1 MPFRPSPG
9 ETLTIDGGTYRF
21 MAHPAAPGTVYSQEG
36 RQGVVFQLQASDG
49 QLWALKSFKVPFG
62 GPALVSQAQQL
73 APLASI
79 AGLEV
84 CARRVLEPG
93 QHDHVLQ
100 QHPEL
105 KYAALMPWM
114 PGPTWQVVIAQSQT
128 LTHEQSL
135 YFAYHLALLLTTL
148 EEQHLAHCD
157 LSGANLLLPGLLA
170 PPLAPPLALVDVE
183 QLYGPHLAQPKPL
196 APLSLGYN
204 HPAEPHGL
212 WHPSADR
219 FAGAMLLA
227 ELLGWCDAPMRALAS
242 QTSYFAPEELQQPGQ
257 RYDQLHHSLS
267 HHWGPQVAQ
276 LFALAWTSATPS
288 DCPSLA
294 DWLEALAKAT
304 QGSMAASTVVS
315 SAGQATKLTAAKT
328 VLGSAAGV
336 PTVVGGAAQPPV
348 PPVPSTQVQP
358 NSGAARAPWLMLAG
372 GALLLLLMLIAGA
385 GLALRLR
392 NGDATTTTS
401 NPTLTDSSPNPV
413 AVALDPT
420 ATRRPRMTPTPG
432 AMEELELPTPSPT
445 LSPSATPT
453 LEVTPTPVA
462 PPALCSAA
470 RTRLAPNAVSC
481 YNTTLEAQFLQ
492 TGYEANVITLRNRE
506 VLQANRADPISGVW
520 TRDID
525 YATSGYSYALND
537 LSVIRNSI
545 ELLLEGVGANGVVP
559 EGIFANQSD
568 YIYGQS
574 WDSMP
579 NLIHAVYT
587 YVAKT
592 GDIEFYLTHRSKVL
606 SIANWIADLDTTGDG
621 MPDRDIFP
629 YGYYN
634 SAENGPLHTYAI
646 ARFYAAY
653 NEVAELEAR
662 LTMGTN
668 QWHERAEQLRS
679 GFHQSVADGGYW
691 LEGQPWPIAWKRAD
705 GRIVSVLETFGV
717 FAALNSGLIGPEDAR
732 YAPLVAALHERLPAL
747 LDSSVPLRLALGGYE
762 LDVRRTITPPLPQW
776 KFDAS
781 APWIVGRAVPA
792 YASAGYPDDAL
803 RILNAYEQVASG
815 GTMPRLYAD
824 STARYGA
831 GREGSGGSWEYAAWF
846 MAIYQG
852 HYGLKMTPAALIV
865 QPQPFLQVEDDG
877 IGNVVYQDA
886 VVQLALDPARYV
898 YSVQASQP
906 ITIIFRPMGRS
917 MLLRVNGGEALPE
930 VVLDVEPGLDYVV
943 ESLDVG

>member
-9 ETLTIDGGTYRF
+9 ETLTIDGVTYRF
-21 MAHPAAPGTVYSQEG
+21 MAHPAAPSTVYSQEG
-36 RQGVVFQLQASDG
+36 PQGLVVQLQAPDG

-62 GPALVSQAQQL
+62 GPALVQQAQQL
-73 APLASI
+73 APLAAI
-79 AGLEV
+79 AGLELA
-84 CARRVLEPG
+84 ARRVLEPG
-93 QHDHVLQ
+93 QHDQLLQ

-105 KYAALMPWM
+105 KYAVLMPWM
-114 PGPTWQVVIAQSQT
+114 AGPTWQTVVTQNQA
-128 LTHEQSL
+128 LTQEQSL
-135 YFAYHLALLLTTL
+135 YLAYHLALLLTTM
-148 EEQHLAHCD
+148 EEQRLAHCD

-170 PPLAPPLALVDVE
+170 PPLAPPVALVDLE
-183 QLYGPHLAQPKPL
+183 QFYGPQLAQPKPL
-196 APLSLGYN
+196 APLSPSY
-204 HPAEPHGL
+204 HHAAEGHGL
-212 WHPSADR
+212 WHPYADR
-219 FAGAMLLA
+219 FAGALLLA
-227 ELLGWCDAPMRALAS
+227 ELLGWCDASVRTFAS
-242 QTSYFAPEELQQPGQ
+242 QTSYFAPEELQQPSQ
-257 RYDQLHHSLS
+257 RYDQLHHSLTQQ
-267 HHWGPQVAQ
+267 WGPQVAQ
-276 LFALAWTSATPS
+276 LFAQAWTSS
-288 DCPSLA
+288 KLSGCPSLA
-294 DWLEALAKAT
+294 EWLEALTKAT

-315 SAGQATKLTAAKT
+315 SAGQATHVAPGQPAPGPAGVAT
-328 VLGSAAGV
+328 VLGGS
-336 PTVVGGAAQPPV
+336 AQPPA
-348 PPVPSTQVQP
+348 PPTQVQP
-358 NSGAARAPWLMLAG
+358 SPAATRPPWLWLVGGALLFLLLIVGAG
-372 GALLLLLMLIAGA
+372 GALALFSRDAGDT
-385 GLALRLR
+385 
-392 NGDATTTTS
+392 NNSTS
-401 NPTLTDSSPNPV
+401 NPPASASTPDPG
-413 AVALDPT
+413 AVMLDPT
-420 ATRRPRMTPTPG
+420 ATRRPRVTPTPMVV
-432 AMEELELPTPSPT
+432 AELDLPTPSATREPT
-445 LSPSATPT
+445 PTPT
-453 LEVTPTPVA
+453 LEPTPTPVA
-462 PPALCSAA
+462 APALCSAA
-470 RTRLAPNAVSC
+470 RTRIAPNAVSC
-481 YNTTLEAQFLQ
+481 YNTSLEAQFLQ
-492 TGYEANVITLRNRE
+492 TGYEANIFTLRNRQ
-506 VLQANRADPISGVW
+506 VLQANRADSFSGVW

-537 LSVIRNSI
+537 LTVMRNSI
-545 ELLLEGVGANGVVP
+545 ELLLDGVGANGVVP

-579 NLIHAVYT
+579 NLIHAVYA

-621 MPDRDIFP
+621 MPDRDEFP

-634 SAENGPLHTYAI
+634 STENGPLHTYAI

-653 NEVAELEAR
+653 NEIAELEAR

-679 GFHQSVADGGYW
+679 GFNQPVAEGGYW
-691 LEGQPWPIAWKRAD
+691 LEGQPWPLAWKRAD
-705 GRIVSVLETFGV
+705 GRIVPVLETFGV
-717 FAALNSGLIGPEDAR
+717 FAALNSGLIAPEDAR
-732 YAPLVAALHERLPAL
+732 YAPLVAALHERLPEL

-762 LDVRRTITPPLPQW
+762 LEARRTITPPLPQW

-792 YASAGYPDDAL
+792 YASAGYPNDAL

-815 GTMPRLYAD
+815 DTMPRLYAD

-877 IGNVVYQDA
+877 VGNVVYQDA

-906 ITIIFRPMGRS
+906 ITIVFRPMGRTA
-917 MLLRVNGGEALPE
+917 LIRVNGGEALPE
-930 VVLDVEPGLDYVV
+930 VVLEVVPGLDYVV